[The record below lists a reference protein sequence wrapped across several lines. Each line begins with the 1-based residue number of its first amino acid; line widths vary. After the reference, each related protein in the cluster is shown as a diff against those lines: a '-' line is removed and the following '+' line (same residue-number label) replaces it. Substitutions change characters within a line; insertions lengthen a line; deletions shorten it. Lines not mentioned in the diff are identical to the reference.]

1 MLMIL
6 ISKQQILLAADLL
19 KDEKIRLQF
28 NCLALL
34 LQKLEIIMIAMMM
47 KIKQRKKLRIL

>member
-1 MLMIL
+1 MIL
-6 ISKQQILLAADLL
+6 ISKQQILLAVDLL